1 MHIYYERDQSYP
13 WQSRSLLLSLASH
26 ALDSCTLKEGLFTCL
41 FVLRRL
47 ASPHLAGLCPC
58 ARTRDV
64 IWGRWFNAPGEVL
77 LSQARCASLGCPA
90 TAAAVPVGIQTGPC
104 KCQQALGSLPRHPTS
119 CCGKAPCL
127 DAVLQVL
134 GCLSAVSPS
143 PPFGAAPSPADRTCS
158 PCGDPGL
165 RAGAWRSCT
174 GWRCVLEAVL
184 LLLEGVHAQLGSA
197 MRPLG

>member
-41 FVLRRL
+41 FLLRRL
-47 ASPHLAGLCPC
+47 ALPHLAGLCPC

-104 KCQQALGSLPRHPTS
+104 KCQQALGSLPRHPVRLCAWMQS
-119 CCGKAPCL
+119 YRYWGAYLLCL
-127 DAVLQVL
+127 HPLPL
-134 GCLSAVSPS
+134 ELPHRLLI
-143 PPFGAAPSPADRTCS
+143 GAA
-158 PCGDPGL
+158 L
-165 RAGAWRSCT
+165 RAGTQGFVPVPGGAARAGDVSWRQCCCC
-174 GWRCVLEAVL
+174 WR
-184 LLLEGVHAQLGSA
+184 GST
-197 MRPLG
+197 LSWDQQ